1 MSRRLTLS
9 LFACLSVLAVAGC
22 SSGSYS
28 EPIYTYSQ
36 KSAGNIAASD
46 SLGAGLSQHNGVQT
60 AFVPDDN

>member
-1 MSRRLTLS
+1 MRRRLTLT
-9 LFACLSVLAVAGC
+9 LFACMSVLGLAAC
-22 SSGSYS
+22 SSGPS

-36 KSAGNIAASD
+36 KTAGNIAASD